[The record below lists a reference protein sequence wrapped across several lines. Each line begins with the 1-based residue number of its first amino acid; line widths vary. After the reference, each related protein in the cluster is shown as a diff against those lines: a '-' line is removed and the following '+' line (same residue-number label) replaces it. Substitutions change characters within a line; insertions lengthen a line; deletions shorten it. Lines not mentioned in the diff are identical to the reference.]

1 MAAGSSISPMA
12 DNLSTRLLGQAHLV
26 FAGRPANRMME
37 THICNTPDETF
48 VLGEIIGGQ
57 LVGGDAVLL
66 HGGLG
71 AGKTLL
77 TKGILNALRFD
88 VDEVTSPSFTL
99 VNLYKTASFDVH
111 HIDLWRIDE
120 KSDAAFGVGL
130 DEIVEQENV
139 IVIIEW
145 AERLGQYRFPSRV
158 FDVTIKG
165 DGDDVREISINK
177 ENPKLSAVNS

>member
-1 MAAGSSISPMA
+1 M
-12 DNLSTRLLGQAHLV
+12 T
-26 FAGRPANRMME
+26 E
-37 THICNTPDETF
+37 THICNMPEETF
-48 VLGEIIGGQ
+48 ALGETIGTH

-77 TKGILNALRFD
+77 TKGILNALGFD
-88 VDEVTSPSFTL
+88 ADEVTSPSFTL
-99 VNLYKTASFDVH
+99 VNLYKTQSFDVH

-130 DEIVEQENV
+130 DEIVEQENA

-145 AERLGQYRFPSRV
+145 AERLGRYKFPGRTV
-158 FDVTIKG
+158 DVNIKG
-165 DGDDVREISINK
+165 DGEDARTIMVSK
-177 ENPKLSAVNS
+177 K